1 MRSPDIIAER
11 AVYFLDFARLIRTF
25 NKPMFTRSNQAAE
38 AETGNLGL

>member
-1 MRSPDIIAER
+1 MDLPDEKGGQRSPK
-11 AVYFLDFARLIRTF
+11 LIRTF